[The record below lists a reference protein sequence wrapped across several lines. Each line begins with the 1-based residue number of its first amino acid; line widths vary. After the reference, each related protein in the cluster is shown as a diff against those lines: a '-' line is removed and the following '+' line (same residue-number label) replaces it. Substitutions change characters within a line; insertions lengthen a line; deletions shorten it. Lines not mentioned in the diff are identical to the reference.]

1 MPLNDLKL
9 SRLVYEVIIDS
20 IVLPYN
26 SEFYGASGYQAFLQ
40 KQDYFTTNSD
50 FAMQY
55 RKAFP
60 AINIAIAR
68 LQQYNK
74 LPYFYQ
80 KLNVYKEDNEYYA
93 SLEGIEYQSIA
104 NVFRKTGNGGWN
116 NYEFNIQEE
125 KIIIHGSIPID
136 TEDDEGT
143 ACGRVEIE
151 YKKRIPIF
159 SANDI
164 VVDSVNSD
172 DGSIEY
178 SDNNIDLKDY
188 GFTELEF
195 QFVKLYAESDIIAEL
210 DPTTGFNKKS
220 IAENYYSDLTTHKP
234 TYTQRK
240 ITRVF

>member
-1 MPLNDLKL
+1 MPVNDLKL

-60 AINIAIAR
+60 AINIAVAR

-74 LPYFYQ
+74 LPYFYK
-80 KLNVYKEDNEYYA
+80 KLNVYKEDGECYA
-93 SLEGIEYQSIA
+93 NLEDVDYQSIA
-104 NVFRKTGNGGWN
+104 NVFRKTGNGGWE
-116 NYEFNIQEE
+116 NYAFNIQEE
-125 KIIIHGSIPID
+125 KIIIHGAVPFD
-136 TEDDEGT
+136 AKDDDGT

-159 SANDI
+159 SADDI
-164 VVDSVNSD
+164 VVDTIDGD

-178 SDNNIDLKDY
+178 RDNNIDLREY

-220 IAENYYSDLTTHKP
+220 IAENYYSDLVTHKP

-240 ITRVF
+240 IARVF